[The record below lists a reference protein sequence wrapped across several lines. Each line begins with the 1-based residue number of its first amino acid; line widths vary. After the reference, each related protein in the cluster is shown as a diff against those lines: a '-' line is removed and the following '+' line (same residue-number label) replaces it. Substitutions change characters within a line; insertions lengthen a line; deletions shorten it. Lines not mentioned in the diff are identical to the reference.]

1 MSTPVG
7 RVQRGFTL
15 IELMVVV
22 AIIAI
27 AAGVAAL
34 ALRDPA
40 ATRLDRE
47 AVRLAAL
54 LDSARAE
61 ARASGLPVRWMPIS
75 RDAGDSSGDNFRFIG
90 LPPSAEMPTRWL
102 GEGVTAQVMGAPA
115 VPLGPEA
122 TIGPQRIVLSLDD
135 RRVLLQTDGLGPFM
149 VTESE
154 GAAP

>member
-1 MSTPVG
+1 MHRAPKTPA
-7 RVQRGFTL
+7 RGFTL

-27 AAGVAAL
+27 AVGVASL

-40 ATRLDRE
+40 TTRLDRE

-61 ARASGLPVRWMPIS
+61 ARTLGLPALWQPVP
-75 RDAGDSSGDNFRFIG
+75 AGDVSGDNFRFVG
-90 LPPSAEMPTRWL
+90 LPPSEKMPTRWL
-102 GEGVTAQVMGAPA
+102 GEGITAQVVGAPS

-122 TIGPQRIVLSLDD
+122 TIGPQRIVLSLGDQHVEL
-135 RRVLLQTDGLGPFM
+135 RTDGIGPF
-149 VTESE
+149 VVADSSGTPAS
-154 GAAP
+154 